1 MGADFLSFAAFRA
14 FGRLACKRGFRYPS
28 PNPSCALTSLT
39 IATIS
44 RESFM
49 SEPVYIVNGA
59 RTPMGGL
66 MGELSSLSAVNLG
79 EVAIRAALDKAN
91 VNGADVNEV
100 IMGCVL
106 PSGLRQ
112 GPARQAAIDAG
123 IPDTVGATTINK
135 LCGSGMKSVMLAHDL
150 IKAGTNEIMVAGGM
164 ESMSNAPYL
173 LPKARGGLRMGH
185 GELQDCMFT
194 DGLEDAKTG
203 RLMGAFAQDVA
214 DQYQLT
220 REAMDDYAIGSLT
233 KANAAI
239 ASGALQAEMASV
251 TVKTRQGEIM
261 IDTDEQPGNA
271 NLEKIPQLRPA
282 FKPDGTVTAANSSSI
297 SDGASALVLA
307 SEQAVNA
314 KGLKPI
320 AKILGHTTHSRHPS
334 EFTLAP
340 IDAIKNLMH
349 RLEWQADDVDLFE
362 INEAFAMVTMLAIK
376 EVGLDPDR
384 VNIHGGACAQGHP
397 IGSTGSRIIVSLV
410 HALKLKGLKRGIA
423 SLCIGGGEATAVAVE
438 LV

>member
-1 MGADFLSFAAFRA
+1 
-14 FGRLACKRGFRYPS
+14 
-28 PNPSCALTSLT
+28 
-39 IATIS
+39 
-44 RESFM
+44 M
-49 SEPVYIVNGA
+49 SDAVYIIDGA

-66 MGELSSLSAVNLG
+66 MGEMSTLSAVNLG
-79 EVAIRAALDKAN
+79 EVAIRSALEKSNLSGD
-91 VNGADVNEV
+91 DIDEV

-123 IPDTVGATTINK
+123 IPDSVGATTINK
-135 LCGSGMKSVMLAHDL
+135 LCGSGMKSVMLSHDL
-150 IKAGTNEIMVAGGM
+150 IRAGTNQVMVAGGM

-214 DQYQLT
+214 DQHQLT
-220 REAMDDYAIGSLT
+220 REAMDEYAIGSLRR
-233 KANAAI
+233 AMAAI
-239 ASGALQAEMASV
+239 ESGALTAEIAPV
-251 TVKTRQGEIM
+251 TVKNRKGETI

-271 NLEKIPQLRPA
+271 NIDKIPQLKPA
-282 FKPDGTVTAANSSSI
+282 FKADGTVTAANSSSI

-307 SEQAVNA
+307 SETAVA
-314 KGLKPI
+314 KKGLKPM

-340 IDAIKNLMH
+340 IDAIKTLLD
-349 RLEWQADDVDLFE
+349 RLNWQASDVDLFE

-376 EVGLDPDR
+376 EVGIDPDK
-384 VNIHGGACAQGHP
+384 VNVNGGACAQGHP
-397 IGSTGSRIIVSLV
+397 IGSTGSRIIVSLI
-410 HALKLKGLKRGIA
+410 HALKRRGLNRGIA

>member
-1 MGADFLSFAAFRA
+1 
-14 FGRLACKRGFRYPS
+14 
-28 PNPSCALTSLT
+28 
-39 IATIS
+39 
-44 RESFM
+44 M
-49 SEPVYIVNGA
+49 SDAVYIIDGA

-66 MGELSSLSAVNLG
+66 MGELSTLSAVNLG
-79 EVAIRAALDKAN
+79 EVAIRSALEKSNLSGD
-91 VNGADVNEV
+91 DIDEV

-123 IPDTVGATTINK
+123 IPDSVGATTINK
-135 LCGSGMKSVMLAHDL
+135 LCGSGMKSVMLSHDL
-150 IKAGTNEIMVAGGM
+150 IRAGTNQVMVAGGM

-214 DQYQLT
+214 DQHQLS
-220 REAMDDYAIGSLT
+220 REGMDEYAIGSLRR
-233 KANAAI
+233 AMAAI
-239 ASGALQAEMASV
+239 ESGALTAEIAPV
-251 TVKTRQGEIM
+251 TVKHRRGETI

-271 NLEKIPQLRPA
+271 NIDKIPQLKPA
-282 FKPDGTVTAANSSSI
+282 FKADGTVTAANSSSI

-307 SEQAVNA
+307 SETAVA
-314 KGLKPI
+314 EKGLKPM

-340 IDAIKNLMH
+340 IDAIKTLLD
-349 RLEWQADDVDLFE
+349 RLNWQASDVDLFE

-376 EVGLDPDR
+376 EVGIDPDK
-384 VNIHGGACAQGHP
+384 VNVNGGACAQGHP
-397 IGSTGSRIIVSLV
+397 IGSTASRIIVSLV
-410 HALKLKGLKRGIA
+410 HALKRRGLNRGIA

>member
-1 MGADFLSFAAFRA
+1 
-14 FGRLACKRGFRYPS
+14 
-28 PNPSCALTSLT
+28 
-39 IATIS
+39 
-44 RESFM
+44 M
-49 SEPVYIVNGA
+49 SDAVYIIDGA

-66 MGELSSLSAVNLG
+66 MGELSTLSAVNLG
-79 EVAIRAALDKAN
+79 EVAIRSALEKSNISGD
-91 VNGADVNEV
+91 DIDEV

-123 IPDTVGATTINK
+123 IPDSVGATTINK
-135 LCGSGMKSVMLAHDL
+135 LCGSGMKSVMLSHDL
-150 IKAGTNEIMVAGGM
+150 IRAGTNQVMVAGGM

-214 DQYQLT
+214 DQHQLT
-220 REAMDDYAIGSLT
+220 REAMDDYAIGSLRR
-233 KANAAI
+233 AMAAI
-239 ASGALQAEMASV
+239 ESGALTAEIAPV
-251 TVKTRQGEIM
+251 TIKHRKGETI

-271 NLEKIPQLRPA
+271 NIDKIPQLKPA
-282 FKPDGTVTAANSSSI
+282 FKADGTVTAANSSSI

-307 SEQAVNA
+307 SETAVA
-314 KGLKPI
+314 DKGLKPM

-340 IDAIKNLMH
+340 IDAIKTLLD
-349 RLEWQADDVDLFE
+349 RLSWQTSDVDLFE

-376 EVGLDPDR
+376 EVGIDPDK
-384 VNIHGGACAQGHP
+384 VNVNGGACAQGHP

-410 HALKLKGLKRGIA
+410 HALKRRGLNRGIA
-423 SLCIGGGEATAVAVE
+423 ALCIGGGEATAVAVE